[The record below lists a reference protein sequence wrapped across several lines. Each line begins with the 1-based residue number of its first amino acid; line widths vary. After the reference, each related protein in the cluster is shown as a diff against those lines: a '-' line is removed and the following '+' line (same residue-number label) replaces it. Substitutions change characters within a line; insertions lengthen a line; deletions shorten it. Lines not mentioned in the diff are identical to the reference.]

1 MVERPDRQR
10 AAATVS
16 HEFGFVR
23 GTQQRRA
30 QVHARHV
37 LGRAHRAVRTAAGV
51 RADAEDL
58 LHLQE
63 TAVHA
68 GAAGVGRAAPV
79 AATARRVAGRAF
91 LSARDGGVDLD
102 FRVPVADAETRVPA
116 RLVHDQPEVLEP
128 GLLLHDPAW
137 NRLRIRRAAEPDQ
150 WLIAIAAAAP
160 LLRGFAQPSAIPK
173 PAAVT
178 PSNGSAK
185 PSRSAHPHESK
196 RKMHVM
202 NFSPNRAASR
212 FREPWR
218 ALARRPSTTLST
230 PFVDKRKTTSGSSA
244 YRPFLRVVATSR
256 AN

>member
-1 MVERPDRQR
+1 
-10 AAATVS
+10 
-16 HEFGFVR
+16 
-23 GTQQRRA
+23 
-30 QVHARHV
+30 
-37 LGRAHRAVRTAAGV
+37 
-51 RADAEDL
+51 
-58 LHLQE
+58 
-63 TAVHA
+63 
-68 GAAGVGRAAPV
+68 
-79 AATARRVAGRAF
+79 
-91 LSARDGGVDLD
+91 
-102 FRVPVADAETRVPA
+102 
-116 RLVHDQPEVLEP
+116 
-128 GLLLHDPAW
+128 LLHDPAW

-202 NFSPNRAASR
+202 NFSPNRAAGR

-230 PFVDKRKTTSGSSA
+230 TFVDKRKTTSGSSA